1 MRIAVVGS
9 GVSGLVV
16 AWLLHARH
24 DVTLF
29 EAADRIG
36 GHVHTHDVEVRGQ
49 RLAIDSGFIVFND
62 RNYPGFT
69 RLLERLGVATQ
80 ASSMSFSVQEEAS
93 GLEWNGSDLN
103 RLFAQRRNLLRPSFW
118 RMVREIVR
126 FNREARALLAA
137 PAGDEPTLAEWL
149 ARRRFARE
157 LIDHYVV
164 PMAASLWSTPAAQ
177 IGDFPARPFA
187 RFFDHHGML
196 QVEGRPQWRVIA
208 GGSQRYVEKLVAP
221 FRERVR
227 LGCPVESV
235 RRRVDGVE
243 LASRAG
249 RERFDHV
256 VLALHADQAL
266 RVLADAT
273 PAEHEVLS
281 ALPYQENVAQLHHD
295 ARVLPRTRR
304 AWASWNY
311 FVPRTPCEKVTITY
325 GMNELQSLPTRE
337 PCLVTLN
344 RADAIDPA
352 LVRCTMTYHHPVYTH
367 GGFAAQARW
376 SEISGVA
383 GTHYCGAYWGFGFH
397 EDGVQSALRV
407 ARAFGVELA

>member
-24 DVTLF
+24 AVTVF
-29 EAADRIG
+29 EADDRIG
-36 GHVHTHDVEVRGQ
+36 GHVHTHDLDVRGQ
-49 RLAIDSGFIVFND
+49 RLAVDSGFIVFND

-69 RLLERLGVATQ
+69 RLLGRLGVAAQDST
-80 ASSMSFSVQEEAS
+80 MSFSVQEEES

-126 FNREARALLAA
+126 FNREARELLAA
-137 PAGDEPTLAEWL
+137 PAGDDPTLREWL
-149 ARRRFARE
+149 LQRRFARE
-157 LIDHYVV
+157 LVDHYVV
-164 PMAASLWSTPAAQ
+164 PMAASLWSAPAAQ

-196 QVEGRPQWRVIA
+196 QVEGRPRWKVIA

-227 LGCPVESV
+227 LVCPVASV
-235 RRRVDGVE
+235 RRLPDGVE
-243 LASRAG
+243 VASPAG

-266 RVLADAT
+266 RVLADPT
-273 PAEHEVLS
+273 GPEREVLA

-311 FVPRTPCEKVTITY
+311 FVPRAPREKVTITY
-325 GMNELQSLPTRE
+325 GMNELQSLATRE

-344 RADAIDPA
+344 RAEAVDPA
-352 LVRCTMTYHHPVYTH
+352 LVRRTMTYHHPVYARA
-367 GGFAAQARW
+367 GFAAQARW
-376 SEISGVA
+376 SEVSGVA
-383 GTHYCGAYWGFGFH
+383 RTHYCGAYWGYGFH

-407 ARAFGVELA
+407 ARTFGEELA

>member
-1 MRIAVVGS
+1 MRIAIVGS

-16 AWLLHARH
+16 AWLLHTRH
-24 DVTLF
+24 EVTLF

-36 GHVHTHDVEVRGQ
+36 GHVHTHEVEVGGQ

-103 RLFAQRRNLLRPSFW
+103 RLFAQRKNLLRPSFW

-126 FNREARALLAA
+126 FNREARELLAA

-149 ARRRFARE
+149 AQRRFARE

-177 IGDFPARPFA
+177 IGAFPARPFA

-196 QVEGRPQWRVIA
+196 QVEGRPRWRVIA

-221 FRERVR
+221 LRERVR

-243 LASRAG
+243 LSSRAG

-266 RVLADAT
+266 RALADAT

-281 ALPYQENVAQLHHD
+281 ALPYKENVAQLHHD

-311 FVPRTPCEKVTITY
+311 FVPRTPREKVTITY

-352 LVRCTMTYHHPVYTH
+352 LVRSTMTYHHPVYTRA
-367 GGFAAQARW
+367 GFAAQARW

-383 GTHYCGAYWGFGFH
+383 GTHYCGAYWGYGFH

-407 ARAFGVELA
+407 ARAFGAELA